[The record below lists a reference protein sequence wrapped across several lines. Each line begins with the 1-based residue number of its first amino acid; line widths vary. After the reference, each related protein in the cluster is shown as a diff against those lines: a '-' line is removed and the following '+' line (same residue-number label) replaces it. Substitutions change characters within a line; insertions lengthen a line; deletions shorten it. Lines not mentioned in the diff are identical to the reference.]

1 MKFLMINM
9 IFKIVD
15 EFWILYFVDVLICLF
30 FKSMD
35 ILFMKVGDI
44 VWIGVVLDIM
54 FIVGWLYDVLK

>member
-1 MKFLMINM
+1 MINM

-54 FIVGWLYDVLK
+54 FIVVWLYEVLK

>member
-1 MKFLMINM
+1 MFNM

-35 ILFMKVGDI
+35 ILFMKDGDI